1 MNTFII
7 ATAIVVIGF
16 MFGRAMMH
24 TADFFLQAIKNN
36 QRDRDHDD

>member
-1 MNTFII
+1 MKTFIV

-24 TADFFLQAIKNN
+24 TTDFFIQAIKKN
-36 QRDRDHDD
+36 QGDRDND